1 MTYPYIIIRA
11 WQTKTQGFA
20 EVFRKVTRGMDEKIS
35 RRRFVKGAVA
45 AGASLLVTPP
55 GLISPL
61 DAIGGDNPSIG
72 SPRVK
77 TSKVALITDPGSVYT
92 DSWRINR
99 GRVDVMV
106 ERLLLSLTE
115 STSIEESWNKI
126 IPALGPSSRI
136 SIKVNCI
143 NPRLPSH
150 PEVALA
156 IAESLIKS
164 GVRDNNII
172 IWDRSEGN
180 IIEGLVRCGYKINT
194 TGNGIRCLAVTS
206 RGVGYDEDNR
216 LKVPSVD
223 RDFPVTRI
231 VSQMCDHIIN
241 LSVLKDHGISG
252 FTGSLKNFYGAIPLW
267 DKFAV
272 LDVKRMH
279 KNRANPQIAELYNNS
294 LIRDKVRLSVC
305 DALLG
310 CYEGG
315 PSGRPQWANHQLL
328 GSLDPVA
335 LDSYGLDIVDTK
347 RRETGLHSVRTHA
360 GYIRTA
366 AGLGLGTDNL
376 EDVEIVRSVLG

>member
-1 MTYPYIIIRA
+1 MA
-11 WQTKTQGFA
+11 K
-20 EVFRKVTRGMDEKIS
+20 KIS

-45 AGASLLVTPP
+45 TGASFLIAPP
-55 GLISPL
+55 GLMLLPEVK
-61 DAIGGDNPSIG
+61 GGLLTETRGVVKS
-72 SPRVK
+72 RVAV
-77 TSKVALITDPGSVYT
+77 VADPGSVDNDT
-92 DSWRINR
+92 WSVRRERAGI
-99 GRVDVMV
+99 MV
-106 ERLLLSLTE
+106 EHLLLSLTGTS
-115 STSIEESWNKI
+115 STEKAWNKI
-126 IPALGPSSRI
+126 IPTLKSTSRV

-150 PEVALA
+150 PEVTQA
-156 IAESLIKS
+156 IAESLIKV

-194 TGNGIRCLAVTS
+194 TGKGIRCLAVTS
-206 RGVGYDEDNR
+206 RGVGYDERNR
-216 LKVPSVD
+216 LKVPSIG

-241 LSVLKDHGISG
+241 VPVLKDHGISG

-272 LDVKRMH
+272 LDVRRMH
-279 KNRANPQIAELYNNS
+279 RNRANPQIAELYNNS

-315 PSGRPQWANHQLL
+315 PNGRPQWANYQLL

-335 LDSYGLDIVDTK
+335 LDSYGLDIVDAK
-347 RRETGLHSVRTHA
+347 RREVGLPPVRPRA
-360 GYIRTA
+360 GYIHTA
-366 AGLGLGTDNL
+366 AELELGTDNL
-376 EDVEIVRSVLG
+376 EEIEIVNSVLG